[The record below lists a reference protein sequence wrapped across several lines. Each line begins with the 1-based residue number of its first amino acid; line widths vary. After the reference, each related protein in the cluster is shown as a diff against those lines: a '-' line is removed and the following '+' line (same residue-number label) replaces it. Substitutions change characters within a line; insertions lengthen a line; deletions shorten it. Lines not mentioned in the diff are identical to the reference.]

1 MSSFKVR
8 LRVPS
13 GAGKKVSDDAGQA
26 ADAEAAADAGQA
38 ADAAEGAG
46 AGAGEEAE
54 MDEGTWSRA
63 TPR

>member
-26 ADAEAAADAGQA
+26 ADAEAAD
-38 ADAAEGAG
+38 DAAEGAG

>member
-13 GAGKKVSDDAGQA
+13 GAGKKVSD
-26 ADAEAAADAGQA
+26 EAAQAGDADVA
-38 ADAAEGAG
+38 ASAAEGAG
-46 AGAGEEAE
+46 VGAGEEAE

>member
-13 GAGKKVSDDAGQA
+13 GAGKKVSD
-26 ADAEAAADAGQA
+26 DAGQA

>member
-26 ADAEAAADAGQA
+26 ADAEAAADA
-38 ADAAEGAG
+38 AEGAG

-54 MDEGTWSRA
+54 MDEGMWSRA

>member
-26 ADAEAAADAGQA
+26 ADAEAAADA
-38 ADAAEGAG
+38 AEGAG